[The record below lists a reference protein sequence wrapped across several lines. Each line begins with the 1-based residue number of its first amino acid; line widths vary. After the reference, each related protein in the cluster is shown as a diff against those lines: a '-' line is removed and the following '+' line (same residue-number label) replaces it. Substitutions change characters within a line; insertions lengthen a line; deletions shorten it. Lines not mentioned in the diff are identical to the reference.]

1 MAGREGN
8 EVALREVRMI
18 QYAGT
23 ASLGGEKGR
32 RERQRTAFEVER
44 IFEKSRIYGREVRR
58 DSIEVR
64 RLGAGSGT
72 FVGAGTI
79 RGVP

>member
-1 MAGREGN
+1 
-8 EVALREVRMI
+8 MI

-44 IFEKSRIYGREVRR
+44 VERIFEKSRSYGYEVRR

-64 RLGAGSGT
+64 RLGTGSGT